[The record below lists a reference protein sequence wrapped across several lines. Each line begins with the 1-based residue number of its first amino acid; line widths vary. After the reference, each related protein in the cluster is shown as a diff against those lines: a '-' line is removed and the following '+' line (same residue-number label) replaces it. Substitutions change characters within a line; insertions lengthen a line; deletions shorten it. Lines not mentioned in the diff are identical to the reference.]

1 MFLKFPVYICLQIR
15 MPMKEK
21 IVQKATQMFLSLGF
35 KSVTMDDIASD
46 MGISKKTIY
55 QSFSNK
61 NCLVKECVL
70 GLFDTISSG
79 VDKITQERKNPIE
92 ELFEIKNFI
101 AKHLKDES
109 SSPMHQLQKYFPKI
123 HETLHQKQ
131 LAKLEECIK
140 VNLQRGVEMDLFRKE
155 IPVDFIS
162 RIYFVGIQGI
172 RDKRIFP
179 EEYYTSSELIEQYLE
194 YHLRAIC
201 SVKGLEIMK
210 ELQQKNRN
218 TNE

>member
-1 MFLKFPVYICLQIR
+1 MFLKFPIYICDQIM

-79 VDKITQERKNPIE
+79 VDKIVQEKKNPIE

-101 AKHLKDES
+101 ASHLKDEQ
-109 SSPMHQLQKYFPKI
+109 SSPMYQLQKYFPKI
-123 HETLHQKQ
+123 HENLHQKQ
-131 LAKLEECIK
+131 LSKLEECIK
-140 VNLQRGVEMDLFRKE
+140 VNLYRGLEMGLFRKE
-155 IPVDFIS
+155 IPVDFIG

-172 RDKRIFP
+172 RDKTIFP
-179 EEYYTSSELIEQYLE
+179 EEQYTNSDLVEQYLE

-201 SVKGLEIMK
+201 TAQGLEIMK
-210 ELQQKNRN
+210 ELQNKN
-218 TNE
+218 T

>member
-1 MFLKFPVYICLQIR
+1 MFLKFPIYICDQIM

-79 VDKITQERKNPIE
+79 VDKIVQEKKNPIE

-101 AKHLKDES
+101 ASHLKDEQ
-109 SSPMHQLQKYFPKI
+109 SSPMYQLQKYFPKI
-123 HETLHQKQ
+123 HESLHQKQ
-131 LAKLEECIK
+131 LSKLEECIK

-155 IPVDFIS
+155 IPIDFIG

-172 RDKRIFP
+172 RDKTIFP
-179 EEYYTSSELIEQYLE
+179 EEQYTNNDLIEQYLE

-201 SVKGLEIMK
+201 TVQGLEIMK
-210 ELQQKNRN
+210 ELQNKN
-218 TNE
+218 T

>member
-1 MFLKFPVYICLQIR
+1 
-15 MPMKEK
+15 MKEK

-79 VDKITQERKNPIE
+79 VDKIVQEKKNPIE

-101 AKHLKDES
+101 AKHLKDEQ
-109 SSPMHQLQKYFPKI
+109 SSPMCQLQKYFPKI
-123 HETLHQKQ
+123 HESLHQKQ
-131 LAKLEECIK
+131 LSKLEECIK
-140 VNLQRGVEMDLFRKE
+140 VNLHRGVEIGLFRKE
-155 IPVDFIS
+155 IPVDFIG

-172 RDKRIFP
+172 RDKTIFP
-179 EEYYTSSELIEQYLE
+179 EEQYTNNDLIEQHLE

-201 SVKGLEIMK
+201 TVQGLEIMK
-210 ELQQKNRN
+210 ELQNKN
-218 TNE
+218 T